1 VNAMPS
7 QKAGQPEQDNRV
19 AKLVW
24 YGRVSTLAMV
34 VLAMLGFSY
43 LSMAIFLVWMLWLL
57 SYS

>member
-1 VNAMPS
+1 MPS